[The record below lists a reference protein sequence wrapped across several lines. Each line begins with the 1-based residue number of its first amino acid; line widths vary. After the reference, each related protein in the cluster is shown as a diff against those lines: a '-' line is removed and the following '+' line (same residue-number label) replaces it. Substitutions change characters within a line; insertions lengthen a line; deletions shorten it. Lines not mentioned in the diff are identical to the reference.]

1 MKLYDNENLNVTKI
15 YTVNRYS
22 TSKNE
27 TFPIVRHYQP
37 KLPTQ
42 ELIFFFE
49 SDNEVTYNAQML
61 YDKPNCIR
69 YLPKGTDSRNYTVVS
84 RCPSDCIDIYF
95 DSDIPAADI
104 ALTLRDIPE
113 VKSLFLKI
121 LNIWN
126 HKKPGYYGEAMSVFY
141 EIITAVRA
149 QQRRY
154 LKSEKAALLEPAVQY
169 ILSNYTAP
177 DFSYTALCNVC
188 DLSYSYFKELF
199 CKAYGMPPVKYVT
212 LLRIEKA
219 KELLV
224 TGIYSV
230 SDIAIA
236 CGFRNVYYFSNVFK
250 KAVGVSP
257 KDFRSSIGSTIL

>member
-1 MKLYDNENLNVTKI
+1 M
-15 YTVNRYS
+15 
-22 TSKNE
+22 
-27 TFPIVRHYQP
+27 VRHYQP

-42 ELIFFFE
+42 ELIFFIDG
-49 SDNEVTYNAQML
+49 DNDVTYANQKL
-61 YDKPNCIR
+61 RDIPNSIR
-69 YLPKGTDSRNYTVVS
+69 YLPKGVNSREYTVIS
-84 RCPSDCIDIYF
+84 RRPSDCIDIYF
-95 DSDIPAADI
+95 DSDVPAADI
-104 ALTLRDIPE
+104 ALNIRDIPE
-113 VKSLFLKI
+113 VKSLFLKM
-121 LNIWN
+121 LNIWT
-126 HKKPGYYGEAMSVFY
+126 HKKSGYYGEAMSVFY

-169 ILSNYTAP
+169 ILNNYTDP

-224 TGIYSV
+224 TGFYSV
-230 SDIAIA
+230 SEIALA
-236 CGFRNVYYFSNVFK
+236 CGFHNVYYFSNVFK
-250 KAVGVSP
+250 KSVGVSP
-257 KDFRSSIGSTIL
+257 KDFRGSLGSTIL